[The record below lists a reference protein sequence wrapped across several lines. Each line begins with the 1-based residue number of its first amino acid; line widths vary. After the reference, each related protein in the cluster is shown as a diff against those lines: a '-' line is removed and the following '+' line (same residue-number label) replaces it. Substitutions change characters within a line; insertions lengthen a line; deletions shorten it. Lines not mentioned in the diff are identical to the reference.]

1 MEQLIWFVVTVL
13 LSVALSPKPK
23 SPKPAALE
31 DFSIPVAEEGRPIPV
46 VFGEVE
52 ITGANVLWYGDLST
66 RKIKKSS
73 LFSSQTIGFRYD
85 LGMHLGLCHGPVDA
99 FLRFRAGEKTAW
111 SGNVT
116 ANGQITVDDE
126 TLFGGRDREGGM
138 QGVLDIAFGAG
149 DQAVNSYLSNTIPH
163 PIGASRGILSLVW
176 RNAEGDGGGY
186 VGNSSYLNPWS
197 FRVRRILAGW
207 HGDPWYSA
215 RATIDTRLMNP
226 AHIIYECLTNPEW
239 GLGWSTAI
247 INDAQFRGAAD
258 TLYDE
263 GLGLAM
269 LWAQSESI
277 ENFIQ
282 IVLDHIDGILAFR
295 ASTGQFELVLVREV
309 DDIESLPVLSPS
321 NLHKVEGFQR
331 QAWGETINELTLV
344 YVDHET
350 GKDTSITA
358 HDGANIQAQGA
369 VITAQVNRRG
379 IRTAALAER
388 IALRDLRARSTP
400 LAKMTLHANRS
411 LWDHAQGDVVRLQWP
426 DEGIEDMVVRILK
439 IRKGTSSSAMI
450 TAEVIEDIFAL
461 AGTAYLG
468 HAETPTQPPPA
479 PIEPDDDVE
488 AGVPPV
494 DGLGSTAPPA
504 EPNPGDRYVVPAGAE
519 GPWTG
524 QGGRVA
530 QWNGQIGEW
539 EFFDPPNGAIIWV
552 EEEQQHYYYNPV
564 DGAWL
569 PLAGGDTAAASG
581 YGTDKSYLW
590 HVKGKLPRN
599 APAAAAA
606 QERVWAHRVRGAGVI
621 ADVFRTLTPGTAL
634 ITRHDAVSGEHL
646 LPGWTVGFADY
657 HHRDGDRYFYSVGY
671 QMGGGGAPLA
681 NSFRVSKL
689 DLLTGALA
697 AEYSINNPGD
707 QPDTWLQGITRIGDE
722 ILVAQREGTSTYIR
736 TLDAEDLTHLGFVTV
751 AGSRHPN
758 VLMSHDTEL
767 WGLDAEANTAFRIST
782 ADGSVD
788 RAFALEHPAGKDAE
802 LWFNTRYNRLQMF
815 VWHAGNPGT
824 LSLYETRAAD
834 FGTEYRTWEWLGGGT
849 SAPAYLQRDAAR
861 NFGTV
866 PLDLQPVDLLSVG
879 SADGFGDT
887 PGSEIRV
894 LRLGAPNTGGTP
906 VFGVNYLEF
915 VPRSSVAANTAG
927 FYRAPWLPAFD
938 RLEVEDDVGSLDA
951 DTTWL
956 VLHDDATGLT
966 RRVSL
971 ADLAELINPS

>member
-1 MEQLIWFVVTVL
+1 MEQLIWFIVMTLV
-13 LSVALSPKPK
+13 SVALAPKPRA
-23 SPKPAALE
+23 PRPAALE
-31 DFSIPVAEEGRPIPV
+31 DFSLPVAEEGRPIPV
-46 VFGEVE
+46 AFGEVE

-73 LFSSQTIGFRYD
+73 LFSSQTIGYRYN

-111 SGNVT
+111 AGSVT
-116 ANGQITVDDE
+116 DNGTITVDDDE
-126 TLFGGRDREGGM
+126 LFGGRDREGGM
-138 QGVLDIAFGAG
+138 QGVLEIAFGDWA
-149 DQAVNSYLSNTIPH
+149 QSASSYLAATIPH
-163 PIGASRGILSLVW
+163 PIGASRGVLSLVW
-176 RNAEGDGGGY
+176 RNGEGDGGGY
-186 VGNSSYLNPWS
+186 VGNSSYLPPWS

-207 HGDPWYSA
+207 HGDPWYPT
-215 RATIDTRLMNP
+215 RATINTRLMNP
-226 AHIIYECLTNPEW
+226 AHIVYECLTNPEW

-247 INDAQFRGAAD
+247 INDAQWRAAAD
-258 TLYDE
+258 TLYGE

-269 LWAQSESI
+269 LWAQTETI

-295 ASTGQFELVLVREV
+295 PSTGQFELVLVRQDYDV
-309 DDIESLPVLSPS
+309 ESLPIVNTA
-321 NLHKVEGFQR
+321 NLRAVEGFQR

-369 VITAQVNRRG
+369 VITAQVDRRG
-379 IRTAALAER
+379 IRTGDLAER
-388 IALRDLRARSTP
+388 VALRDLRARSTP
-400 LAKMTLHANRS
+400 LARMTLHADRT
-411 LWDHAQGDVVRLQWP
+411 LWDYAQGDVLRLQWP
-426 DEGIEDMVVRILK
+426 EPGLEDMVVRVLK
-439 IRKGTSSSAMI
+439 IRKGTPTSSEI

-461 AGTAYLG
+461 SGEAYLG
-468 HAETPTQPPPA
+468 HAETPDQPTRPPV
-479 PIEPDDDVE
+479 EPDDDEE

-494 DGLGSTAPPA
+494 DGLGGVAPPT

-519 GPWTG
+519 GAWTG
-524 QGGRVA
+524 QGGRIA
-530 QWNGQIGEW
+530 QWSSDLGAW

-552 EEEQQHYYYNPV
+552 EAEQQHYYYNPV

-569 PLAGGDTAAASG
+569 PLAGGSTAAASG

-599 APAAAAA
+599 APASAAI

-621 ADVFRTLTPGTAL
+621 ADIFRTLSPGTAL

-646 LPGWTVGFADY
+646 LPGWTVGFSDY
-657 HHRDGDRYFYSVGY
+657 HYRDGDRFFYTVGY
-671 QMGGGGAPLA
+671 QMSGAAPLA

-697 AEYSINNPGD
+697 AEYAINNPAD
-707 QPDTWLQGITRIGDE
+707 QPATWFRGIARIGDE
-722 ILVAQREGTSTYIR
+722 ILVSEREGSSTYIR
-736 TLDAEDLTHLGFVTV
+736 TLDADDLSHLGFVTV
-751 AGSRHPN
+751 AGSRHPD
-758 VLMSHDTEL
+758 VLMAHDTEL
-767 WGLDAEANTAFRIST
+767 WGLDTEANTAFRIST

-788 RAFALEHPAGKDAE
+788 RVFSLAHAAGRDAE
-802 LWFNTRYNRLQMF
+802 LWFNTRYSRLQMF

-834 FGTEYRTWEWLGGGT
+834 FGAEYRTWEWLGGGT
-849 SAPAYLQRDAAR
+849 AAPAYLQRDAGR
-861 NFGTV
+861 NFGTASG
-866 PLDLQPVDLLSVG
+866 DLQPVDLLSIG
-879 SADGFGDT
+879 SAEGLGDP

-894 LRLGAPNTGGTP
+894 LRLGAVNGGTP
-906 VFGVNYLEF
+906 SFGVNYLEF
-915 VPRSSVAANTAG
+915 VPRSSVSANTAG
-927 FYRAPWLPAFD
+927 FWRSPAIPAFD
-938 RLEVEDDVGSLDA
+938 RLDVETDVGSLDPDA
-951 DTTWL
+951 AWVVIHDDTT
-956 VLHDDATGLT
+956 GKT

-971 ADLAELINPS
+971 ADLTELINPS